1 MVFYRHFRNQKIYRF
16 VADAVL
22 EATEEAAVV
31 YQAMYGG
38 YGMWVRTRANFF
50 EEALPGV
57 PRFAP
62 VTLPEM
68 TADER
73 VGCMSYLFMQDSPV
87 LDTLRE
93 YMDSG
98 LWLQDYEAD
107 ERGELGTEVNR
118 AVLSQ
123 DGLYNLLQGHEN

>member
-1 MVFYRHFRNQKIYRF
+1 MFYRHFKNKKIYRL
-16 VADAVL
+16 VAFAVL

-31 YQAMYGG
+31 YQAMYGEHVI
-38 YGMWVRTRANFF
+38 WVRTRTNFF
-50 EEALPGV
+50 EEVQPGV

-73 VGCMSYLFMQDSPV
+73 VSCMSYLFMQDSPV
-87 LDTLRE
+87 LDVLRE

-107 ERGELGTEVNR
+107 ERGELGEGVNR

-123 DGLYNLLQGHEN
+123 DGLYNFLQARED